1 MTTTPVL
8 AVSALVIDSGE
19 ILLVER
25 GRGPRVGDWAI
36 PGGRVEQGEM
46 LAKAVEREVRE
57 ETALTVEP
65 GELVGINQIIED
77 PHHYVVACFHAR
89 LVGKREPAAGSDA
102 AAARWF
108 PLDEIRMLRLVP
120 GLLDFLDTHGAVGG

>member
-1 MTTTPVL
+1 M
-8 AVSALVIDSGE
+8 SALVIDSGE

-25 GRGPRVGDWAI
+25 GMAPWAGDWAL
-36 PGGRVEQGEM
+36 PGGRVERGET
-46 LAKAVEREVRE
+46 LTEAAVREVCE

-65 GELVGINQIIED
+65 GELVGINQIIGD

-89 LVGKREPAAGSDA
+89 LVGEGEPAVGSDA
-102 AAARWF
+102 AAVRWF
-108 PLDEIRMLRLVP
+108 SLDALRTLRLVP